1 VTGIAPSRSSR
12 SATGFW
18 CERVWLGD
26 RVERDVVVCSGA
38 DGMITEVSKVGS
50 PPAGAR
56 RLPGLVLP
64 GMANAH
70 SHAFHRALR
79 GRVHG
84 VATSSGELALGVEAR
99 GEPSL
104 GVPARSGEPA
114 LGRPADTF
122 WAWREAMYALAAR
135 LDPEGY
141 RRLATAVYA
150 EMVLAGWT
158 CVGEFHYLHHAPGGA
173 RYDDPNAMGAALCQA
188 ARDAGIRLTLLDA
201 CYLAG
206 GIGEPVTGTQ
216 LRFSDRTVDVW
227 AARAGELA
235 DSPLVRIGAA
245 IHSVRAVPAG
255 ALPDVV
261 AASGD
266 RPLHVHL
273 SEQPAE
279 NQSCLAAYGRT
290 PARLLHDAGALGPRT
305 TAVHATHLTGEDV
318 ELLGSAGVT
327 VCACPTTEADLAD
340 GIGPMRALADAGCP
354 LALGSDQHAVVDPF
368 AEARGLEAGQR
379 LASLRRGR
387 FAPAR
392 LVRALT
398 VDGYAA
404 LGWPGGGRIA
414 AGAPCDLVAV
424 RLDSPRTAGCE
435 PEQVV
440 LAASA
445 SDVDTVI
452 VGGEVVVSG
461 GTHRMGDI
469 GAALAGAIGQVWA

>member
-1 VTGIAPSRSSR
+1 
-12 SATGFW
+12 
-18 CERVWLGD
+18 
-26 RVERDVVVCSGA
+26 
-38 DGMITEVSKVGS
+38 
-50 PPAGAR
+50 
-56 RLPGLVLP
+56 
-64 GMANAH
+64 
-70 SHAFHRALR
+70 
-79 GRVHG
+79 
-84 VATSSGELALGVEAR
+84 
-99 GEPSL
+99 
-104 GVPARSGEPA
+104 
-114 LGRPADTF
+114 
-122 WAWREAMYALAAR
+122 MYALAAR
-135 LDPEGY
+135 LDPDGY

-150 EMVLAGWT
+150 ELVLAGWT

-173 RYDDPNAMGAALCQA
+173 RYDDPNAMGAALRQA
-188 ARDAGIRLTLLDA
+188 AREAGIRLTLLDV

-216 LRFSDRTVDVW
+216 LRFSDRTVDAW

-235 DSPLVRIGAA
+235 DGPLMRTGAA

-255 ALPDVV
+255 ALPYVV
-261 AASGD
+261 AASGG

-279 NQSCLAAYGRT
+279 NRACLAAYGRT
-290 PARLLHDAGALGPRT
+290 PAQLLHDTGALSPRT
-305 TAVHATHLTGEDV
+305 TAVHATHLTVEDV
-318 ELLGSAGVT
+318 GLLGSLGVT
-327 VCACPTTEADLAD
+327 VCPCPTTEADLAD

-398 VDGYAA
+398 ADGYAA
-404 LGWPGGGRIA
+404 LGWPDGGRIA
-414 AGAPCDLVAV
+414 TGAPCDLVAV

-445 SDVDTVI
+445 SDVDSVI

-469 GAALAGAIGQVWA
+469 GVALAQAIGQVWA

>member
-1 VTGIAPSRSSR
+1 M
-12 SATGFW
+12 TGFW
-18 CERVWLGD
+18 CERAWLSD
-26 RVERDVVVCSGA
+26 RIERGVLVRGHA
-38 DGMITEVSKVGS
+38 DGAIAEVSKADS

-64 GMANAH
+64 GLANAH

-79 GRVHG
+79 GRTHR
-84 VATSSGELALGVEAR
+84 VA
-99 GEPSL
+99 
-104 GVPARSGEPA
+104 ARSGEPA
-114 LGRPADTF
+114 LDAADRPEEPAFGPADSF
-122 WAWREAMYALAAR
+122 WTWREAMYALAAR
-135 LDPEGY
+135 LDPDGY

-150 EMVLAGWT
+150 ELVLAGWT
-158 CVGEFHYLHHAPGGA
+158 CVGEFHYLHHGPGGA
-173 RYDDPNAMGAALCQA
+173 RYDDPNAMSAALRQA

-201 CYLAG
+201 CYLTG

-216 LRFSDRTVDVW
+216 LRFSDRTVDAW
-227 AARAGELA
+227 AARAGKLA
-235 DSPLVRIGAA
+235 DGPLFRTGAA

-261 AASGD
+261 AASGG

-279 NQSCLAAYGRT
+279 NQACLAAYGRT
-290 PARLLHDAGALGPRT
+290 PARLLRDAGALGPRT
-305 TAVHATHLTGEDV
+305 TVVHATHLTGEDV

-354 LALGSDQHAVVDPF
+354 LALGTDQHATVDPF

-379 LASLRRGR
+379 LVSLRRGR

-398 VDGYAA
+398 ADGYAA
-404 LGWPGGGRIA
+404 LGWPAGGRIA

-440 LAASA
+440 FAASA
-445 SDVDTVI
+445 SDVDSVI

-461 GTHRMGDI
+461 GTHRMGDV
-469 GAALAGAIGQVWA
+469 GAALAVAVGQVWA